1 MFDDGTRIFTIL
13 PHGNSTSKSS
23 KSFKRTQESAT
34 ESIKNRLIF
43 EDPRK
48 ALDHIA
54 EEVGGILTC
63 QSFGSL
69 PRNAPRSYY
78 LKSKIPVAINIK
90 IRVWFHH
97 QIHMHYLYWNERN
110 RVKILNLLS
119 TESWMCARTG
129 HIFNEEKQLKDI
141 EKFWTN
147 EMKFGVFQIDPSF
160 NWGEFSVTTTQ
171 YEHLLLVNRISGQ
184 PPVMVGPI
192 MTHQKKE
199 RVRYMAFANFIASL
213 KRKLRSIRAFGTDSE
228 SNLYN
233 TFLDEYP
240 IAHHLLCFIHFKNSI
255 KDHLY
260 KIGVDSANMRVILI
274 DLFAGQISTRF
285 KEGILD
291 AVKEVNFE
299 ERLGS
304 LRDIW
309 EYRLSRKEW
318 ELYNWFLKYKEE
330 KIKKCMMKSVLDAI
344 KEVLA

>member
-1 MFDDGTRIFTIL
+1 MFDDEIRIFTIL

-78 LKSKIPVAINIK
+78 LKSKIPVAININ
-90 IRVWFHH
+90 IRVWFYH

-171 YEHLLLVNRISGQ
+171 YEHLLL
-184 PPVMVGPI
+184 
-192 MTHQKKE
+192 
-199 RVRYMAFANFIASL
+199 
-213 KRKLRSIRAFGTDSE
+213 
-228 SNLYN
+228 
-233 TFLDEYP
+233 
-240 IAHHLLCFIHFKNSI
+240 
-255 KDHLY
+255 
-260 KIGVDSANMRVILI
+260 
-274 DLFAGQISTRF
+274 
-285 KEGILD
+285 
-291 AVKEVNFE
+291 
-299 ERLGS
+299 
-304 LRDIW
+304 
-309 EYRLSRKEW
+309 LS
-318 ELYNWFLKYKEE
+318 
-330 KIKKCMMKSVLDAI
+330 S
-344 KEVLA
+344 